1 MNEAPENPKR
11 GTPGRARYLGITL
24 LAVAF
29 LMWAL
34 VPVVLLLPLPAGQKG
49 WATAALLVVGEVA
62 FWVSAVVL
70 GREAFRCYRANLD
83 PRRLFRREGP

>member
-1 MNEAPENPKR
+1 MNEALENPK
-11 GTPGRARYLGITL
+11 GGGSGRARYLGITL

-34 VPVVLLLPLPAGQKG
+34 VPVALLLPLSAGQKG

-62 FWVSAVVL
+62 FWGSAVVL
-70 GREAFRCYRANLD
+70 GREAFRRYRAHLD